1 MSSKHRLSYRTCE
14 AGSINGFGKLALN
27 LNLTEE
33 ASDKGLKRQLE
44 VGFQGS
50 QTTLGSEL
58 CGK

>member
-1 MSSKHRLSYRTCE
+1 MSSKNRFSYRTSE

-27 LNLTEE
+27 LNLTE

-50 QTTLGSEL
+50 
-58 CGK
+58 